1 MSLSPLRRQ
10 LDPVSQYVLPTEQ
23 IEVNRRL
30 HWSVIIPPFFAA
42 LAGLFVAGYLTGQ
55 LTDRSGS
62 LDDLIWFGALALI
75 ARLIWRVAQWNS
87 DRFIVTGRRV
97 MLVTGVF
104 NRRVAMMPL
113 QRVTDMSYR
122 RTVAGRIFGWG
133 TFVIESAGQ
142 DQALRTVDRLPSP
155 DALYQTVCMLMFGS
169 EHQGPPPRIRPA
181 QPDIDAEIDEQDVL

>member
-23 IEVNRRL
+23 IEVSRRL
-30 HWSVIIPPFFAA
+30 HWSVVIEPFFS
-42 LAGLFVAGYLTGQ
+42 GLGSLFIAGYLTGQ
-55 LTDRSGS
+55 MPDRTGP
-62 LDDLIWFGALALI
+62 LDDIIWFAALAMI

-113 QRVTDMSYR
+113 QRVTDMTYHRS
-122 RTVAGRIFGWG
+122 VAGRIFGWG

-142 DQALRTVDRLPSP
+142 DQALRTIDRLPSP

-169 EHQGPPPRIRPA
+169 EHQGPPPRVRVV
-181 QPDIDAEIDEQDVL
+181 QPLPEAEIDEQDVV